1 MRRSLKKRQNGIIVI
16 MLAVLALFAVLFTR
30 SLALREERAELQRK
44 LADLEAEYETETER
58 TVELEEKRAY
68 MSTIDYIEEIAREK
82 LGLVFKNEVIFR
94 EEDEDSKQD
103 N

>member
-1 MRRSLKKRQNGIIVI
+1 MKRSLKKRQNGIIVI
-16 MLAVLALFAVLFTR
+16 MLAVLALFSVLFSR
-30 SLALREERAELQRK
+30 SLALREERAELRK
-44 LADLEAEYETETER
+44 RLAALEAEYEKENER

-68 MSTIDYIEEIAREK
+68 MSTIDYIEEIARER
-82 LGLVFKNEVIFR
+82 LGLVFKNEVIFK